1 MAAKRK
7 QFRKNEKTRADVA
20 DSLFK
25 TLSQKM
31 KIAQEKGN
39 KSEIVVLK
47 RQLKKALISTPV
59 QKDSYTKLWGYDV
72 NILSAS

>member
-7 QFRKNEKTRADVA
+7 QFRKNEKTRAGVA

-47 RQLKKALISTPV
+47 RQLKKALISDY
-59 QKDSYTKLWGYDV
+59 K
-72 NILSAS
+72 N